1 VLAIPI
7 DVSLATLTASWQLDQ
22 KDAAIKLL
30 EAKHKELEQAAA
42 ARELKHDALLKDL
55 RKLQEVRDKCASDNL
70 VYEQLLHQERD
81 DNKVLLLEVQELK
94 EALNKSVITVDNHVN
109 R

>member
-1 VLAIPI
+1 M
-7 DVSLATLTASWQLDQ
+7 SLSLTTLTASWQLDQ

-30 EAKHKELEQAAA
+30 ETKHKELEQAAA

-55 RKLQEVRDKCASDNL
+55 RELQEVSGKRASDNL

-81 DNKVLLLEVQELK
+81 DNKILQLEVQELK
-94 EALNKSVITVDNHVN
+94 DALNKSVITVDKHVN